1 MSHLKRKGIPHEW
14 PVKRKGTTFV
24 VKPVSRKGIPVLIVL
39 RDVLKVAENRKEVKK
54 AIHRKNILVNNKV
67 LRDEKR
73 GMTLFDTLTIVP
85 SKKHYRLEL
94 SDKGKFSLNEI
105 KENESKKKIEKIIE
119 KRILKGKKVQL
130 NLYSGGNILSDI
142 SCKTNDSIILELDK
156 KKVEKCLPLKKKSKI
171 LVFAGKH
178 SGEKGEIEELIPE
191 RKMAKIKRGKDSV
204 NILIKQL
211 MAVE

>member
-1 MSHLKRKGIPHEW
+1 MSHLKRKGMPHEW
-14 PVKRKGTTFV
+14 PVKKKGTKFV
-24 VKPVSRKGIPVLIVL
+24 VKPVSKKGIPVLIVL
-39 RDVLKVAENRKEVKK
+39 RDILKIAENRKEVKK
-54 AIHRKNILVNNKV
+54 AIHRKNLLVNDKV

-94 SDKGKFSLNEI
+94 SEKGKFLLNEI
-105 KENESKKKIEKIIE
+105 NENESKKKVEKIVD

-130 NLYSGGNILSDI
+130 NFYSGGNILSNV
-142 SCKTNDSIILELDK
+142 SCNTNDSIILDFGG
-156 KKVEKCLPLKKKSKI
+156 KKVEKCLQLKEKSKI
-171 LVFAGKH
+171 LVFDGKH
-178 SGEKGEIEELIPE
+178 SGEKGEIAKLMPE

-211 MAVE
+211 MVVE